1 MESYLKQPPPADA
14 SVEDVQAWANQE
26 FAKLEQVIQSL
37 ISTIE
42 ELQNGS

>member
-1 MESYLKQPPPADA
+1 MESYLKQPPPSNA
-14 SVEDVQAWANQE
+14 SAEDLQEWANQE

-42 ELQNGS
+42 ELQNGP